1 MAKKDPDY
9 RVGDKVRVLTTS
21 GNYEGTVVVTGD
33 FSRGDMV
40 VVVETA
46 DKIRIPV
53 TSRQFL
59 QLIQKGPNQ
68 VESTDS
74 GNEEEND
81 SADNLIEGEDNA
93 MATKKISK
101 ISEVEST
108 KPSKVVKEKIAK
120 QVKEKI
126 GKKEKVSGVEF
137 NKSMQQLS
145 RESGVSVITLR
156 KYMTKRSDEITH
168 SKAENGTFKFNE
180 QSVKDVAKIKEANLK
195 VYGK

>member
-1 MAKKDPDY
+1 MVKKEPDY
-9 RVGDKVRVLTTS
+9 SVGDKVRVLTTS

-46 DKIRIPV
+46 DKVRIPV

-59 QLIQKGPNQ
+59 QLIQKGLNQ

-81 SADNLIEGEDNA
+81 SADNLIEGEDNT
-93 MATKKISK
+93 MATKKIS
-101 ISEVEST
+101 EVKST
-108 KPSKVVKEKIAK
+108 KPSKEVKEKIAK

-126 GKKEKVSGVEF
+126 AKPSKVSGVEF

-156 KYMTKRSDEITH
+156 KYMTKRADEITH

>member
-1 MAKKDPDY
+1 MAKKEPDY

-81 SADNLIEGEDNA
+81 STDNLIEGEDNA

-101 ISEVEST
+101 VSEVEGT
-108 KPSKVVKEKIAK
+108 KPSKQVKEKIAK